1 MSYVLLIIGFVFLIK
16 GADYFVEG
24 ASTIAEK
31 LKVPSILIGLTIVAF
46 GTSAPELAVSIKSG
60 LAASGDIAAGNVLG
74 SNIFNL
80 LLVIGVVAI
89 IKPIKIEKGL
99 ILKEFPLLL
108 LSAFVPL
115 VLFADVALEGAAS
128 NILSRE
134 NGIILITVFCIYMY
148 YVIETGLKS
157 RNTVDDVAVEIDA
170 HVDVKEDSKGMGKE
184 IIFGIIGL
192 LGVIIGGDIVVESSK
207 TIAMSLGMSEALVGL
222 TIVAVGTSLPELVTS
237 IVAATKGDS
246 DMAVGNVIGSNIFNS
261 LLILGTTSL
270 ISPVNIESKMIIDA
284 AFVLVVSFIVYV
296 FAVSRKKVTKVEGI
310 LLAVT
315 YIGYMVYIIGRN

>member
-1 MSYVLLIIGFVFLIK
+1 MSYVLLIIGFILLIK

-24 ASTIAEK
+24 ASTIAER

-60 LAASGDIAAGNVLG
+60 LSASGDIAAGNVLG

-80 LLVIGVVAI
+80 LLVIGVVSI
-89 IKPIKIEKGL
+89 IKPIKIDKGL

-115 VLFADVALEGAAS
+115 ILFADVALEGS
-128 NILSRE
+128 TTNVLSRG
-134 NGIILITVFCIYMY
+134 NGIILLTVFCVYMY

-157 RNTVDDVAVEIDA
+157 RNANDEVAVEIDA
-170 HVDVKEDSKGMGKE
+170 HVDVKEENKGMGKE

-192 LGVIIGGDIVVESSK
+192 VGVIVGGDLVVESSK

-261 LLILGTTSL
+261 LLILGTTSM

-284 AFVLVVSFIVYV
+284 AFVLVVSIIVYV
-296 FAVSRKKVTKVEGI
+296 FAVSRRKVTKVEGI

-315 YIGYMVYIIGRN
+315 YVGYMAYIIGRN

>member
-1 MSYVLLIIGFVFLIK
+1 MSYVLLMVGFIFLIK

-60 LAASGDIAAGNVLG
+60 LSASGDIAAGNVLG
-74 SNIFNL
+74 SNIFNI
-80 LLVIGVVAI
+80 LLVIGAVAI

-115 VLFADVALEGAAS
+115 VLFADVALEGATS
-128 NILSRE
+128 NVLSRG
-134 NGIILITVFCIYMY
+134 NGIILITIFCIYMY

-157 RNTVDDVAVEIDA
+157 RNIGDDVAVEIDSQ
-170 HVDVKEDSKGMGKE
+170 VDVEKESKGIGKE
-184 IIFGIIGL
+184 IILGIVGL
-192 LGVIIGGDIVVESSK
+192 LGVIVGGDLVVESSK

-270 ISPVNIESKMIIDA
+270 ISPVNIESKMIVDA
-284 AFVLVVSFIVYV
+284 AFVLMVSLIVYV
-296 FAVSRKKVTKVEGI
+296 FAVSRRKVTKVEGI

-315 YIGYMVYIIGRN
+315 YVGYMVYIIGRN